1 MSKGVQHVVRF
12 EHVGQGDVARV
23 GGKNA
28 SLGEMVRHLGKSAV
42 QVPPGFATTADAYW
56 HEVDDRKRH
65 LRGTQGRRQGWTMR
79 RSAEHAAYG
88 H

>member
-28 SLGEMVRHLGKSAV
+28 SLGEMVRHLGKSGV
-42 QVPPGFATTADAYW
+42 QMPPGAA
-56 HEVDDRKRH
+56 
-65 LRGTQGRRQGWTMR
+65 LGIPGRW
-79 RSAEHAAYG
+79 SD
-88 H
+88 